1 MVKITASSEKIHK
14 YLLKKGE
21 GELTLS
27 LKAKETK
34 EGRRLKD
41 ELNRRTKHILKKQ
54 NIALGK
60 IKQSQDY
67 D

>member
-1 MVKITASSEKIHK
+1 MVKITASSEKIYKHLK
-14 YLLKKGE
+14 KKGE

-27 LKAKETK
+27 FKAKQTK
-34 EGRRLKD
+34 EGRRLMD
-41 ELNRRTKHILKKQ
+41 ELNRRTKYLLKKQ
-54 NIALGK
+54 NIAVGK